1 MRNRPR
7 QLTVEEVRDQFL
19 TRVWHTIR
27 YWQRLEEPG
36 GDRIEGAI
44 FSVLA
49 MLDGSAV
56 DLPGFVIAP
65 APHFSDK
72 RYCIEQR
79 QNYFSETPNVECDIG
94 GRLHELFH
102 AKGRQTV

>member
-7 QLTVEEVRDQFL
+7 KLTAEEVRDQLL
-19 TRVWHTIR
+19 TRVWHVIR
-27 YWQRLEEPG
+27 YWQRLEDPG
-36 GDRIEGAI
+36 GDRIEGAV

-49 MLDGSAV
+49 ILDGTAV
-56 DLPGFVIAP
+56 DLPGFVVAP

-79 QNYFSETPNVECDIG
+79 QNYFPQAPEAECDIA
-94 GRLHELFH
+94 GRLHNLFH
-102 AKGRQTV
+102 AKGREIL

>member
-1 MRNRPR
+1 MRSRPR

-44 FSVLA
+44 LSVLA

-79 QNYFSETPNVECDIG
+79 QNYFPETPNVQCDIG

-102 AKGRQTV
+102 AKGREIV